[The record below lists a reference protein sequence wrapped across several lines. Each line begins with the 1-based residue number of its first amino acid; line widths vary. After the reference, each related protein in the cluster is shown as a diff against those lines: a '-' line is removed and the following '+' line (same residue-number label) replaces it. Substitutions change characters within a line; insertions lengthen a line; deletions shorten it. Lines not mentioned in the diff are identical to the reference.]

1 MKISELPNSEKPRER
16 LIKYGP
22 SNLSNEDLISI
33 ILRNGIKD
41 QNVKIISNQ
50 ILTKIKSINKLSDL
64 TINELCQIKGI
75 GKIKA
80 ITLLASI
87 ELGKRVNNKEI
98 NEGVLINN
106 TDLVH
111 KYFSHLIGDKKQ
123 EEILVILLDYKKRL
137 IAFKSMYKGTN
148 SASLASPKEMFNYA
162 IKENA
167 DAMIIMHNHPSG
179 QIVPSKEDID
189 LTNSL
194 IETGKII
201 GIPLLDHLITNG
213 IEYYS
218 FFSEMVK

>member
-41 QNVKIISNQ
+41 QNVKILSNQ
-50 ILTKIKSINKLSDL
+50 ILAKIKSIDKLSDL

-148 SASLASPKEMFNYA
+148 SASLASSKEMFNYA

-194 IETGKII
+194 IQTGKII

-213 IEYYS
+213 KEYYS

>member
-16 LIKYGP
+16 IIKYGP

-111 KYFSHLIGDKKQ
+111 KYFSHLFF
-123 EEILVILLDYKKRL
+123 YKL
-137 IAFKSMYKGTN
+137 
-148 SASLASPKEMFNYA
+148 
-162 IKENA
+162 
-167 DAMIIMHNHPSG
+167 
-179 QIVPSKEDID
+179 QIF
-189 LTNSL
+189 
-194 IETGKII
+194 
-201 GIPLLDHLITNG
+201 
-213 IEYYS
+213 YYTQK
-218 FFSEMVK
+218 FFLNFL